1 MTLTLRIENYD
12 KLEDG
17 GPTWITLN
25 GKGASIGRRP
35 ENDWVLPDPARH
47 ISGHHFDISFQG
59 GQYFVTDVSTN
70 GTFLQ
75 GQSHRLQGATPLAG
89 GERIVVGHYVIV
101 VELGAGQSAAP
112 PAATP
117 PMGKTWVT
125 DTPQAPAGDA
135 DPWDFGA
142 PALDPVNPLPSSGAN
157 PHHLD
162 DVAQDFVPLQRP
174 SPAQAA
180 PAAPAVQQ
188 PGVHHTGAPIPQV
201 PPQMQPAAP
210 ADGGPPPQV
219 PPVPPVPSAAQMQPG
234 QQVPPSGAAPAQ
246 GYPAE
251 PGAVP
256 MPAPAPAPAP
266 TPQPAPGMPTAAQAP
281 VAPAPV
287 PAPGSGTGGSAA
299 FVKAFCEG
307 AGLDPARAGQMDPE
321 DFARALG
328 QTMRTVTTEVM
339 QMLTDRSNVK
349 QFTKGGERTMR
360 SAKDNNPMKFL
371 PDADQALEAL
381 FIRPRDG
388 FQTAPDGFANAL
400 GDLRGHQMAVFAA
413 LQPALGEILEGLSPD
428 EIEDEAASSAKLG
441 PSRRGRN
448 WDMYVERWDRKAQAG
463 EHGMLDAFLKAFAK
477 SYAAANASN
486 SEAD

>member
-17 GPTWITLN
+17 GPTWLTLD
-25 GKGASIGRRP
+25 GKGASVGRRG

-47 ISGHHFDISFQG
+47 ISGHHFDITFQG
-59 GQYFVTDVSTN
+59 GQYFLTDVSTN

-75 GQSHRLQGATPLAG
+75 GQSHRLQGPTALNG
-89 GERIVVGHYVIV
+89 GERIVAGHYVIV
-101 VELGAGQSAAP
+101 VEMGAAQASAPP

-117 PMGKTWVT
+117 PMGKTWMT
-125 DTPQAPAGDA
+125 DAPQQASEG
-135 DPWDFGA
+135 DPWDFGGG
-142 PALDPVNPLPSSGAN
+142 LDPVNPLPSAGAN
-157 PHHLD
+157 PHHFD

-174 SPAQAA
+174 DQAPMPQAA
-180 PAAPAVQQ
+180 PPVQV
-188 PGVHHTGAPIPQV
+188 PGVHNTGAPIPQQ
-201 PPQMQPAAP
+201 PPQMQPQMHP
-210 ADGGPPPQV
+210 GPSGPPPQV
-219 PPVPPVPSAAQMQPG
+219 PPVPQMPPAQPD
-234 QQVPPSGAAPAQ
+234 AAQ
-246 GYPAE
+246 GYGHPPQTPPPAH

-256 MPAPAPAPAP
+256 MPAPAAAPQPA
-266 TPQPAPGMPTAAQAP
+266 PQPAPGIPPVAPTAA
-281 VAPAPV
+281 PAPT

-299 FVKAFCEG
+299 FIKAFCEG
-307 AGLDPARAGQMDPE
+307 AGLDASRASIDDPE
-321 DFARALG
+321 AFARELG
-328 QTMRTVTTEVM
+328 KTMRTVTTEVM
-339 QMLTDRSNVK
+339 QMLADRANVK

-360 SAKDNNPMKFL
+360 SAQNNNPMKFL

-381 FIRPRDG
+381 FIKPRDG
-388 FQTAPDGFANAL
+388 FQTGPDGYANAL

-428 EIEDEAASSAKLG
+428 EIEDEAASTAKLG

-477 SYAAANASN
+477 TYAAANAGNTN
-486 SEAD
+486 SE